1 MTTLIHKIQQYSI
14 FPTTCPRV
22 IHIIHN
28 IHNNDHLLLTH
39 FSFNFYYAIIGTG
52 RKYAGYTKITF
63 RRTSAFTMGSLTLTT
78 KADYGYTSVSNI
90 FIKNF
95 IPGANGEFVKGYL
108 YLLHL
113 ISTGNTNISVSLL
126 ADTFNQTEADI
137 MRALRYWDKLDVIS
151 LTFAGTNDSLSNVTI
166 NDLSGYDINGMGGR
180 GINSGSMASDT
191 LSDKAVSAGGNA
203 ASDNLMSSSVSLTD
217 KDNFNG
223 AAASMKHHVEP
234 SSMQYSAEKI
244 SELSADENFSM
255 LLYVIESY
263 LGRPLSIKETNA
275 IVYFYDSLDFSIEL
289 IDYLFEYCVE
299 HNKKSINYIEKVA
312 LAWADKDIHTVTEAK
327 EEVSNH
333 TDSVYQI
340 MKAFGI
346 SNRDPGQHERAM
358 ISKWADTYCFDTD
371 IIIEACN
378 RTIKAIHQPS
388 FEYADTILSK
398 WKNANVTTMEDIRK
412 DDAAYAASNS
422 SKTKYQNTAKS
433 GNSRFNNFQQRDK
446 RSDDWYNSLL
456 GNNS

>member
-1 MTTLIHKIQQYSI
+1 
-14 FPTTCPRV
+14 
-22 IHIIHN
+22 
-28 IHNNDHLLLTH
+28 
-39 FSFNFYYAIIGTG
+39 
-52 RKYAGYTKITF
+52 
-63 RRTSAFTMGSLTLTT
+63 MGNLTLTT
-78 KADYGYTSVSNI
+78 KNNYGYTAISNI
-90 FIKNF
+90 FISSF
-95 IPGANGEFVKGYL
+95 VPEANGEFVKVYL

-113 ISTGNTNISVSLL
+113 ISTGNSNISISLL

-137 MRALRYWDKLDVIS
+137 MRALRYWDKLNVIS
-151 LTFAGTNDSLSNVTI
+151 LTFAGNNDSLSNITI
-166 NDLSGYDINGMGGR
+166 NDFSSD
-180 GINSGSMASDT
+180 NS
-191 LSDKAVSAGGNA
+191 A
-203 ASDNLMSSSVSLTD
+203 ASTTKADFNNTAFPETAKLASPAALAPTVPATSAAPSYNVSEGT
-217 KDNFNG
+217 K
-223 AAASMKHHVEP
+223 HVEP

-244 SELSADENFSM
+244 SELNCDENFSM

-312 LAWADKDIHTVTEAK
+312 LAWADKGIHTVTEAK

-398 WKNANVTTMEDIRK
+398 WKSSNITTMADIKK
-412 DDAAYAASNS
+412 DDAAYAASSN
-422 SKTKYQNTAKS
+422 SKTRYQSSAKTGS
-433 GNSRFNNFQQRDK
+433 TKFNNFQQRDK
-446 RSDDWYNSLL
+446 KSDDWYNSLL
-456 GNNS
+456 SNNN